1 MVETGGLEN
10 RLRGNSHGGSNPS
23 SSASQFLQFTRT
35 FLICASTH
43 EPPPRSRHALNHR
56 LANGGKRNQSDLS
69 PFHVLFVIQALIA
82 SH

>member
-1 MVETGGLEN
+1 MN
-10 RLRGNSHGGSNPS
+10 R
-23 SSASQFLQFTRT
+23 
-35 FLICASTH
+35 
-43 EPPPRSRHALNHR
+43 RHDPDMRLNHR